1 MTTSYDLLLK
11 PGQGN
16 SLSVVGDIFTFK
28 AVGKENNGQCMLVE
42 LRVDPEIDPPPHIHS
57 HV

>member
-1 MTTSYDLLLK
+1 MIIPHEMLMK

-28 AVGKENNGQCMLVE
+28 TDESSRISGHC
-42 LRVDPEIDPPPHIHS
+42 
-57 HV
+57 